1 MRTNEKM
8 LVDKLNIPII
18 NKDRRYWLVRTD
30 SGTLWE
36 QFKSEDFIGIN
47 WNEFS
52 DIELLE
58 KCKTDKSLEAEI
70 KKRNTTNI

>member
-36 QFKSEDFIGIN
+36 
-47 WNEFS
+47 
-52 DIELLE
+52 
-58 KCKTDKSLEAEI
+58 
-70 KKRNTTNI
+70 